1 MLNMAK
7 DNETTQAMDVNG
19 VQDTTCEADI
29 LKNTFHCK
37 CYIV

>member
-19 VQDTTCEADI
+19 VQDSACEADI
-29 LKNTFHCK
+29 LEK
-37 CYIV
+37 YLLL